1 MFPYLVIVVGLENML
16 IIIKSVGS
24 TAPNLDVKIRLAQG
38 LSKEGWAIT
47 QNLLIEVTILTGGL
61 LTFVPSIQVIL
72 FYFCHKIFINFSI
85 DFQEFCIFAIVGLL
99 CDYFFQMVFFLA
111 LVSLNMK
118 SVDDST
124 YQKTYYSFSFANLA
138 NKMHKSN
145 PPALKHSSR
154 SGVML
159 KSASHPRL
167 NGLQIMA
174 SLEDPRRTPI
184 SKRLRF
190 LYFWAAT
197 RIVQRVLMMVM
208 IFWISG
214 IIYNTETVQEFFD
227 LRKSVA
233 TEAPNV
239 QQRSN
244 IHFPLAWEEGRRAV
258 IIENKAR
265 VAEKQENEMN
275 KKVSDY

>member
-1 MFPYLVIVVGLENML
+1 
-16 IIIKSVGS
+16 
-24 TAPNLDVKIRLAQG
+24 
-38 LSKEGWAIT
+38 
-47 QNLLIEVTILTGGL
+47 
-61 LTFVPSIQVIL
+61 
-72 FYFCHKIFINFSI
+72 
-85 DFQEFCIFAIVGLL
+85 
-99 CDYFFQMVFFLA
+99 MVFFLA

-118 SVDDST
+118 AVDDST
-124 YQKTYYSFSFANLA
+124 YQKTYYPFSFANLA

-174 SLEDPRRTPI
+174 SLEDPRRKPI

-227 LRKSVA
+227 LKKSVT
-233 TEAPNV
+233 TEVPNI
-239 QQRSN
+239 QQRSD

-265 VAEKQENEMN
+265 VAEEKEYQIN
-275 KKVSDY
+275 KKVSYC

>member
-1 MFPYLVIVVGLENML
+1 
-16 IIIKSVGS
+16 
-24 TAPNLDVKIRLAQG
+24 
-38 LSKEGWAIT
+38 
-47 QNLLIEVTILTGGL
+47 
-61 LTFVPSIQVIL
+61 
-72 FYFCHKIFINFSI
+72 
-85 DFQEFCIFAIVGLL
+85 
-99 CDYFFQMVFFLA
+99 
-111 LVSLNMK
+111 MK

-124 YQKTYYSFSFANLA
+124 YQKTHYPFSFANLA

-174 SLEDPRRTPI
+174 SLEDPRRKPI

-197 RIVQRVLMMVM
+197 RFVQRVLMMVM

-227 LRKSVA
+227 LKKSVT
-233 TEAPNV
+233 TESPNIH
-239 QQRSN
+239 QRSD

-258 IIENKAR
+258 IIENNAR
-265 VAEKQENEMN
+265 EAGRKVYQIN
-275 KKVSDY
+275 KKVFYY

>member
-1 MFPYLVIVVGLENML
+1 
-16 IIIKSVGS
+16 
-24 TAPNLDVKIRLAQG
+24 
-38 LSKEGWAIT
+38 
-47 QNLLIEVTILTGGL
+47 
-61 LTFVPSIQVIL
+61 
-72 FYFCHKIFINFSI
+72 
-85 DFQEFCIFAIVGLL
+85 
-99 CDYFFQMVFFLA
+99 MVFFLA
-111 LVSLNMK
+111 LISINMK

-124 YQKTYYSFSFANLA
+124 YQKTHYPFSFANLA

-174 SLEDPRRTPI
+174 SLEDPRRKPI

-197 RIVQRVLMMVM
+197 RFVQRLLMMVM

-214 IIYNTETVQEFFD
+214 IIYNTETVQELFD
-227 LRKSVA
+227 LKMSSA
-233 TEAPNV
+233 TEVPNIK
-239 QQRSN
+239 QRSD

-258 IIENKAR
+258 IIENKAK
-265 VAEKQENEMN
+265 VAEEREQKINEKVLLNVN
-275 KKVSDY
+275 KIYFFLY

>member
-1 MFPYLVIVVGLENML
+1 
-16 IIIKSVGS
+16 
-24 TAPNLDVKIRLAQG
+24 
-38 LSKEGWAIT
+38 
-47 QNLLIEVTILTGGL
+47 
-61 LTFVPSIQVIL
+61 
-72 FYFCHKIFINFSI
+72 
-85 DFQEFCIFAIVGLL
+85 
-99 CDYFFQMVFFLA
+99 
-111 LVSLNMK
+111 MK

-124 YQKTYYSFSFANLA
+124 YQKTYYPFSLANLA
-138 NKMHKSN
+138 DKMHKSN

-174 SLEDPRRTPI
+174 SLEDPRRKPI

-197 RIVQRVLMMVM
+197 RFVQRLLMMVM

-227 LRKSVA
+227 LKKSVT
-233 TEAPNV
+233 TEAPSI
-239 QQRSN
+239 QQRSD
-244 IHFPLAWEEGRRAV
+244 IHFPLAWGEGRRAV
-258 IIENKAR
+258 IIESKAR
-265 VAEKQENEMN
+265 VAEKNDYQVN
-275 KKVSDY
+275 KKVSIIYINIFIW

>member
-1 MFPYLVIVVGLENML
+1 MI
-16 IIIKSVGS
+16 
-24 TAPNLDVKIRLAQG
+24 
-38 LSKEGWAIT
+38 
-47 QNLLIEVTILTGGL
+47 
-61 LTFVPSIQVIL
+61 
-72 FYFCHKIFINFSI
+72 
-85 DFQEFCIFAIVGLL
+85 
-99 CDYFFQMVFFLA
+99 FFLA
-111 LVSLNMK
+111 LISLNMK

-145 PPALKHSSR
+145 PPALKHTSR

-174 SLEDPRRTPI
+174 SLEDPRRKPI

-197 RIVQRVLMMVM
+197 RIVQRLLMMVM
-208 IFWISG
+208 IIWIFG
-214 IIYNTETVQEFFD
+214 IIYSTETVQEFFD

-233 TEAPNV
+233 TEPPNI
-239 QQRSN
+239 QHQSG

-265 VAEKQENEMN
+265 VAEKKEYQMN
-275 KKVSDY
+275 KKVTNFR

>member
-1 MFPYLVIVVGLENML
+1 M
-16 IIIKSVGS
+16 
-24 TAPNLDVKIRLAQG
+24 
-38 LSKEGWAIT
+38 
-47 QNLLIEVTILTGGL
+47 
-61 LTFVPSIQVIL
+61 
-72 FYFCHKIFINFSI
+72 
-85 DFQEFCIFAIVGLL
+85 GLL
-99 CDYFFQMVFFLA
+99 CDYFFQMVFFLP
-111 LVSLNMK
+111 LISLNIK
-118 SVDDST
+118 LVDDST
-124 YQKTYYSFSFANLA
+124 YQKTYYPFSFANLA

-154 SGVML
+154 SGVMM

-167 NGLQIMA
+167 NGLQVMA
-174 SLEDPRRTPI
+174 SLEDPRRSPV

-227 LRKSVA
+227 LKESA
-233 TEAPNV
+233 STESPNI

-265 VAEKQENEMN
+265 VAEEEENQLH
-275 KKVSDY
+275 KKVS

>member
-1 MFPYLVIVVGLENML
+1 
-16 IIIKSVGS
+16 
-24 TAPNLDVKIRLAQG
+24 
-38 LSKEGWAIT
+38 
-47 QNLLIEVTILTGGL
+47 
-61 LTFVPSIQVIL
+61 
-72 FYFCHKIFINFSI
+72 
-85 DFQEFCIFAIVGLL
+85 
-99 CDYFFQMVFFLA
+99 
-111 LVSLNMK
+111 MK

-124 YQKTYYSFSFANLA
+124 YQKTYYPFSFANLA
-138 NKMHKSN
+138 SKMHKSN

-174 SLEDPRRTPI
+174 SLEDPRRKPV

-197 RIVQRVLMMVM
+197 RMVQRLLMMVM

-227 LRKSVA
+227 LRKSEI
-233 TEAPNV
+233 TEAPII
-239 QQRSN
+239 QQRSD

-265 VAEKQENEMN
+265 VAEKREFQMN
-275 KKVSDY
+275 KKVFYY

>member
-1 MFPYLVIVVGLENML
+1 
-16 IIIKSVGS
+16 
-24 TAPNLDVKIRLAQG
+24 
-38 LSKEGWAIT
+38 
-47 QNLLIEVTILTGGL
+47 
-61 LTFVPSIQVIL
+61 
-72 FYFCHKIFINFSI
+72 
-85 DFQEFCIFAIVGLL
+85 
-99 CDYFFQMVFFLA
+99 
-111 LVSLNMK
+111 MK

-124 YQKTYYSFSFANLA
+124 YQKTYYPFSFANLA

-174 SLEDPRRTPI
+174 SLEDPRRKPI

-197 RIVQRVLMMVM
+197 RFVQRLLMMVM

-214 IIYNTETVQEFFD
+214 IIYNTETVQDFFN
-227 LRKSVA
+227 LRKSISI
-233 TEAPNV
+233 EEPNI

-258 IIENKAR
+258 IIENKAKD
-265 VAEKQENEMN
+265 AEKKEYNTN
-275 KKVSDY
+275 KRVSYYLIHNNFYCQLLI

>member
-1 MFPYLVIVVGLENML
+1 
-16 IIIKSVGS
+16 
-24 TAPNLDVKIRLAQG
+24 
-38 LSKEGWAIT
+38 
-47 QNLLIEVTILTGGL
+47 
-61 LTFVPSIQVIL
+61 
-72 FYFCHKIFINFSI
+72 
-85 DFQEFCIFAIVGLL
+85 
-99 CDYFFQMVFFLA
+99 
-111 LVSLNMK
+111 MK

-124 YQKTYYSFSFANLA
+124 YQKTHYPFSFANLA
-138 NKMHKSN
+138 NNMHKSN

-154 SGVML
+154 SGVLL

-174 SLEDPRRTPI
+174 SLEDPRRKPI

-197 RIVQRVLMMVM
+197 RFVQRVLMMVM

-227 LRKSVA
+227 LRKSVT
-233 TEAPNV
+233 TETPIM
-239 QQRSN
+239 QQRSD

-258 IIENKAR
+258 IIENNAR
-265 VAEKQENEMN
+265 EAEKKEYQIN
-275 KKVSDY
+275 KKVFYY

>member
-1 MFPYLVIVVGLENML
+1 M
-16 IIIKSVGS
+16 
-24 TAPNLDVKIRLAQG
+24 
-38 LSKEGWAIT
+38 
-47 QNLLIEVTILTGGL
+47 
-61 LTFVPSIQVIL
+61 
-72 FYFCHKIFINFSI
+72 
-85 DFQEFCIFAIVGLL
+85 GLL
-99 CDYFFQMVFFLA
+99 CDYFIQMVFFLP
-111 LVSLNMK
+111 LISLNMK
-118 SVDDST
+118 LVDDSS
-124 YQKTYYSFSFANLA
+124 YQRSYYPFSFAYLA
-138 NKMHKSN
+138 NNMHKSN

-174 SLEDPRRTPI
+174 SLEDPRRKPV

-197 RIVQRVLMMVM
+197 RIVQRVLMIVM

-227 LRKSVA
+227 LRKSVT
-233 TEAPNV
+233 TEIPNI
-239 QQRSN
+239 QQRPD

-265 VAEKQENEMN
+265 DAVKKENRIKN
-275 KKVSDY
+275 KKVFVF

>member
-1 MFPYLVIVVGLENML
+1 
-16 IIIKSVGS
+16 
-24 TAPNLDVKIRLAQG
+24 
-38 LSKEGWAIT
+38 
-47 QNLLIEVTILTGGL
+47 
-61 LTFVPSIQVIL
+61 
-72 FYFCHKIFINFSI
+72 
-85 DFQEFCIFAIVGLL
+85 
-99 CDYFFQMVFFLA
+99 
-111 LVSLNMK
+111 MK

-124 YQKTYYSFSFANLA
+124 YQKTYYPFSFANLA

-174 SLEDPRRTPI
+174 SLEDPRRKPI

-197 RIVQRVLMMVM
+197 RIVQRLLMMVM
-208 IFWISG
+208 IIWISG

-239 QQRSN
+239 QKQSD

-265 VAEKQENEMN
+265 VAEGKEYQIH
-275 KKVSDY
+275 KKVSYD

>member
-1 MFPYLVIVVGLENML
+1 
-16 IIIKSVGS
+16 
-24 TAPNLDVKIRLAQG
+24 
-38 LSKEGWAIT
+38 
-47 QNLLIEVTILTGGL
+47 
-61 LTFVPSIQVIL
+61 
-72 FYFCHKIFINFSI
+72 
-85 DFQEFCIFAIVGLL
+85 
-99 CDYFFQMVFFLA
+99 MVFFLA
-111 LVSLNMK
+111 LVSLSMK

-124 YQKTYYSFSFANLA
+124 YQKTYYPFSFANLA

-197 RIVQRVLMMVM
+197 RIVQRLLMMVM

-227 LRKSVA
+227 MRKSVT
-233 TEAPNV
+233 TEAPNI

-265 VAEKQENEMN
+265 VAEKQEHQMN
-275 KKVSDY
+275 KKVSPY